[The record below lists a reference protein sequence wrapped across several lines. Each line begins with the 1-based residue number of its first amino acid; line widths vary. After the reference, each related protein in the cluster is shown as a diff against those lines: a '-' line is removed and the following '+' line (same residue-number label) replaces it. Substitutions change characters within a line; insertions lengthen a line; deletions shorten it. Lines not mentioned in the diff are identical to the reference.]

1 MPGDSVATLQMC
13 LSYSKKEMVFVLGIQ
28 IQARHLL
35 WIFLALVSSYQSM
48 KIYLLKCVTYT

>member
-1 MPGDSVATLQMC
+1 MPCAMATLQMC
-13 LSYSKKEMVFVLGIQ
+13 LSYSKKEMGFVLSIQ

-48 KIYLLKCVTYT
+48 KIYLLACVSYT